1 MQDLAPSL
9 KVETKKCSDYP
20 NLTLLSSSAV
30 QRGWRVAPAPAPAQA
45 ELARWVEREANVGGV
60 CVGWAGA
67 QR

>member
-9 KVETKKCSDYP
+9 KVETKKLQLPQPPFAQLIC
-20 NLTLLSSSAV
+20 TV
-30 QRGWRVAPAPAPAQA
+30 RRGWRVAPAPAQA
-45 ELARWVEREANVGGV
+45 ELARWEERADNVGGV